1 VFVVWCS
8 IAVDRQEIAILPE
21 LGLAESLADPVT
33 PAAID
38 LADV

>member
-1 VFVVWCS
+1 VFLVRCA
-8 IAVDRQEIAILPE
+8 IAVDRQDVAILPE

-33 PAAID
+33 PAAVD